1 MCEVGIGGNERAD
14 KLTKRGAMNQNQ
26 PIQVGLSQKVIRSKI
41 KDWLINKSS
50 HIFRKTLGT
59 RHSKIVINEFS
70 ESRTKKLLK
79 LQRNELRE
87 VTAFYTGH
95 GKFRRHL
102 QNMRLAEDSKCKFCD
117 DDETAEHVMCKC
129 HN

>member
-1 MCEVGIGGNERAD
+1 MWIPGHEGFVGNERAD
-14 KLTKRGAMNQNQ
+14 KLAKRGAMNQNQ
-26 PIQVGLSQKVIRSKI
+26 PIQVSLSQKVIRSKI

-50 HIFRKTLGT
+50 HNFRQTLGT

-95 GKFRRHL
+95 G
-102 QNMRLAEDSKCKFCD
+102 
-117 DDETAEHVMCKC
+117 
-129 HN
+129 